1 MKKRN
6 LMIFAGLLGI
16 AALAAFVTRSSWMGS
31 NASAQGPQ
39 RPRVVSVEL
48 AKAARDL
55 VPVDVDSIGTVTP
68 ISSVAL
74 KSRVETTIVSV
85 HFEDGAKV
93 SEGDLLFTL
102 DARQID
108 AQIEQAEGML
118 ARDQA
123 QLVGAL
129 RDHKRYSDLLGKGAT
144 TQVNV
149 DNAKPQADILIG
161 TIKADQSAL
170 DNLKVQK
177 SFTIIRAPFSGR
189 ISAANVKVGNF
200 VRPAD
205 LAPLAVIN
213 QMAPVYVTFAIPQ
226 RVLVDLREA
235 MAAGASKVIATIP
248 GHQRSEDGKV
258 AMVENTVDS
267 TTGMVTVRGMMNNE
281 NETLWPGT
289 LVNTKL
295 IIRTENSVVV
305 PTVAVQRS
313 QNGTYVFVVRD
324 GVAKVQPVKVDRTFQ
339 GTSVISEGLSGDE
352 NVVVDGQ
359 LLLSDGSRVEPRAR
373 KAGAG
378 GDDAL
383 RTLPRPAGHDDADH
397 GVDHRLRRVR
407 FPPAAG
413 LGAAAGRF
421 PDHCRERDLAG
432 RQ

>member
-1 MKKRN
+1 MRRR
-6 LMIFAGLLGI
+6 IWIFFAGALAI
-16 AALAAFVTRSSWMGS
+16 AALAAFVTRSSWTGGG
-31 NASAQGPQ
+31 ASAQGPQ
-39 RPRVVSVEL
+39 RARMVSVEV
-48 AKAARDL
+48 AKAERKP
-55 VPVDVDSIGTVTP
+55 VPVDVDAIGTVTP

-74 KSRVETTIVSV
+74 KSRVETTIMSV

-93 SEGDLLFTL
+93 NQGDLLFTL

-123 QLVGAL
+123 QLEGAQ
-129 RDHKRYSDLLGKGAT
+129 RDVRRYSDLIGKGAT
-144 TQVNV
+144 TQVNL
-149 DNAKPQADILIG
+149 DNAKTQADILIG
-161 TIKADQSAL
+161 TIRAGQSAL

-177 SFTIIRAPFSGR
+177 SYATIHAPFSGR

-205 LAPLAVIN
+205 TVPLAVIN

-235 MAAGASKVIATIP
+235 MVAGESRVVATIP
-248 GHQRSEDGKV
+248 GHQRSEEGKV
-258 AMVENTVDS
+258 AMVENSVDS
-267 TTGMVTVRGMMNNE
+267 TTGMVTVRGIMNNE
-281 NETLWPGT
+281 RETLWPGI
-289 LVNTKL
+289 LVATKL

-313 QNGTYVFVVRD
+313 QNGNYVFVVRD

-339 GTSVISEGLSGDE
+339 GTSVIAEGLSGDE

-373 KAGAG
+373 KTGA
-378 GDDAL
+378 
-383 RTLPRPAGHDDADH
+383 
-397 GVDHRLRRVR
+397 
-407 FPPAAG
+407 
-413 LGAAAGRF
+413 
-421 PDHCRERDLAG
+421 
-432 RQ
+432 

>member
-1 MKKRN
+1 MKIMKNRS
-6 LMIFAGLLGI
+6 LILFAGAVGI
-16 AALAAFVTRSSWMGS
+16 AAVAAFVTRGSWMGGG
-31 NASAQGPQ
+31 ASAQGPQ

-48 AKAARDL
+48 AKAEHKS

-85 HFEDGAKV
+85 HFEDGARV

-118 ARDQA
+118 AKDQA
-123 QLVGAL
+123 QLEGAQ
-129 RDHKRYSDLLGKGAT
+129 RDVRRYSELIGKGAT
-144 TQVNV
+144 TQVSL
-149 DNAKPQADILIG
+149 DNAKTQADILIG

-177 SFTIIRAPFSGR
+177 SFTTIRAPFSGR

-226 RVLVDLREA
+226 RVLVDLRDA
-235 MAAGASKVIATIP
+235 MAKGVSKVIATIP

-258 AMVENTVDS
+258 AMVENSVDS
-267 TTGMVTVRGMMNNE
+267 TTGMVTVRGIMNNE
-281 NETLWPGT
+281 RETLWPGI
-289 LVNTKL
+289 LVATKL

-313 QNGTYVFVVRD
+313 QNGNYVFAVKD
-324 GVAKVQPVKVDRTFQ
+324 GVAKVLPVKVDRTSP
-339 GTSVISEGLSGDE
+339 GISVISEGLSGGE
-352 NVVVDGQ
+352 EVVVDGQ
-359 LLLSDGSRVEPRAR
+359 LLLSEGTPVAPRAP
-373 KAGAG
+373 KAGA
-378 GDDAL
+378 
-383 RTLPRPAGHDDADH
+383 
-397 GVDHRLRRVR
+397 
-407 FPPAAG
+407 
-413 LGAAAGRF
+413 
-421 PDHCRERDLAG
+421 
-432 RQ
+432 

>member
-1 MKKRN
+1 MKNRN
-6 LMIFAGLLGI
+6 LIFFAGLLGF
-16 AALAAFVTRSSWMGS
+16 AAVAAFVTRSSWMG
-31 NASAQGPQ
+31 ASAQAPQ
-39 RPRVVSVEL
+39 RARVIAVEL
-48 AKAARDL
+48 AKAERKP

-93 SEGDLLFTL
+93 LEGDLLFTL

-123 QLVGAL
+123 QLEGAQ
-129 RDHKRYSDLLGKGAT
+129 RDHRRYSDLIGKGAT
-144 TQVNV
+144 TQVNL
-149 DNAKPQADILIG
+149 DNAKTQADILIG

-177 SFTIIRAPFSGR
+177 RYTAIRAPFSGR

-205 LAPLAVIN
+205 TAPLAVIN

-235 MAAGASKVIATIP
+235 MAAGESRVIATIP
-248 GHQRSEDGKV
+248 GHQQSEEGKV
-258 AMVENTVDS
+258 AMVENSVDS
-267 TTGMVTVRGMMNNE
+267 TTGMVTVRGIMNNE
-281 NETLWPGT
+281 RETLWPGI
-289 LVNTKL
+289 LVATKL

-305 PTVAVQRS
+305 PTAAVQRS
-313 QNGTYVFVVRD
+313 QNGNYVFVVRD
-324 GVAKVQPVKVDRTFQ
+324 GVANVQPVKVDRTFQ
-339 GTSVISEGLSGDE
+339 GTSVIAEGLSGDE
-352 NVVVDGQ
+352 NIVVDGQ

-373 KAGAG
+373 KTG
-378 GDDAL
+378 
-383 RTLPRPAGHDDADH
+383 T
-397 GVDHRLRRVR
+397 
-407 FPPAAG
+407 
-413 LGAAAGRF
+413 
-421 PDHCRERDLAG
+421 
-432 RQ
+432 

>member
-1 MKKRN
+1 MRKRN
-6 LMIFAGLLGI
+6 LILFAGALAI
-16 AALAAFVTRSSWMGS
+16 AALAAFVTRSWWTGGG
-31 NASAQGPQ
+31 ASAQGPQ
-39 RPRVVSVEL
+39 RARVISVEL
-48 AKAARDL
+48 AKAERKP
-55 VPVDVDSIGTVTP
+55 VPVDVDAIGTVTP

-85 HFEDGAKV
+85 HFEDGNKV
-93 SEGDLLFTL
+93 NQGDLLFTL

-123 QLVGAL
+123 QLEGAQ
-129 RDHKRYSDLLGKGAT
+129 RDVRRYSDLIGKGAT
-144 TQVNV
+144 TQVNL
-149 DNAKPQADILIG
+149 DNAKTQADILIG

-177 SFTIIRAPFSGR
+177 SYTTIHAPFSGR

-205 LAPLAVIN
+205 TASLAVIN

-235 MAAGASKVIATIP
+235 MAAGESRVVATIP
-248 GHQRSEDGKV
+248 GHQQSEQGKV
-258 AMVENTVDS
+258 AMVENSVDS
-267 TTGMVTVRGMMNNE
+267 TTGMVTVRGIMNNE
-281 NETLWPGT
+281 RETLWPGI
-289 LVNTKL
+289 LVATKL

-313 QNGTYVFVVRD
+313 QNGNYVFVVRD

-339 GTSVISEGLSGDE
+339 GTSVIAEGLSGDE

-373 KAGAG
+373 KTGA
-378 GDDAL
+378 
-383 RTLPRPAGHDDADH
+383 
-397 GVDHRLRRVR
+397 
-407 FPPAAG
+407 
-413 LGAAAGRF
+413 
-421 PDHCRERDLAG
+421 
-432 RQ
+432 

>member
-1 MKKRN
+1 MRKRN
-6 LMIFAGLLGI
+6 LIFFAGALAI
-16 AALAAFVTRSSWMGS
+16 AALAAFVTRSSWTGEG
-31 NASAQGPQ
+31 ASAQRPQ
-39 RPRVVSVEL
+39 RARVISVEV
-48 AKAARDL
+48 AKAERKR
-55 VPVDVDSIGTVTP
+55 VPVDVDAIGTVTP

-93 SEGDLLFTL
+93 NQGDLLFTL

-123 QLVGAL
+123 QLEGAQ
-129 RDHKRYSDLLGKGAT
+129 RDVRRYSDLIGKGAT
-144 TQVNV
+144 TQVNL
-149 DNAKPQADILIG
+149 DNAKTQADILIG

-177 SFTIIRAPFSGR
+177 SYTTIHAPFSGR

-205 LAPLAVIN
+205 TAPLAVIN

-235 MAAGASKVIATIP
+235 MATGESRVVATIP
-248 GHQRSEDGKV
+248 GHQTSEEGKV
-258 AMVENTVDS
+258 AMVENSVDS
-267 TTGMVTVRGMMNNE
+267 TTGMVTVRGIMSNE
-281 NETLWPGT
+281 RETLWPGI
-289 LVNTKL
+289 LVATKL

-313 QNGTYVFVVRD
+313 QNGNYVFVVRE
-324 GVAKVQPVKVDRTFQ
+324 GTAKVQPVKVDRTFQ
-339 GTSVISEGLSGDE
+339 GTSVIAEGLSGDE
-352 NVVVDGQ
+352 NVVIDGQ

-373 KAGAG
+373 KTGA
-378 GDDAL
+378 
-383 RTLPRPAGHDDADH
+383 
-397 GVDHRLRRVR
+397 
-407 FPPAAG
+407 
-413 LGAAAGRF
+413 
-421 PDHCRERDLAG
+421 
-432 RQ
+432 

>member
-6 LMIFAGLLGI
+6 LIILAGGLGLV
-16 AALAAFVTRSSWMGS
+16 ALAAFVSRASWTGGR
-31 NASAQGPQ
+31 ASAQGPQ
-39 RPRVVSVEL
+39 RARVISVEL
-48 AKAARDL
+48 AKAERKP

-93 SEGDLLFTL
+93 REGDLLFTL

-118 ARDQA
+118 AKDQA
-123 QLVGAL
+123 QLEGAQRDL
-129 RDHKRYSDLLGKGAT
+129 RRFSDLIGKGAT

-149 DNAKPQADILIG
+149 DNAKTQADILIG

-177 SFTIIRAPFSGR
+177 SFTIRAPFSGR
-189 ISAANVKVGNF
+189 ISAANVKIGNF

-205 LAPLAVIN
+205 TAPLAVIN

-235 MAAGASKVIATIP
+235 MAKGDSRVIATIP

-267 TTGMVTVRGMMNNE
+267 TTGMVTVRGIMNNA
-281 NETLWPGT
+281 NETLWPGI

-295 IIRTENSVVV
+295 IIRSEDAVTV
-305 PTVAVQRS
+305 PSAAVQRS
-313 QNGTYVFVVRD
+313 QNGNFVFIMRD
-324 GVAKVQPVKVDRTFQ
+324 GKAHVEPIKVSRTFQ
-339 GTSVISEGLSGDE
+339 GMSVVASGLSGGED
-352 NVVVDGQ
+352 VIVDGQ
-359 LLLSDGSRVEPRAR
+359 LLLSEGTPVAPRAP
-373 KAGAG
+373 KAGA
-378 GDDAL
+378 
-383 RTLPRPAGHDDADH
+383 
-397 GVDHRLRRVR
+397 
-407 FPPAAG
+407 
-413 LGAAAGRF
+413 
-421 PDHCRERDLAG
+421 
-432 RQ
+432 